1 MSNRIKLLSVFILG
15 FLVLAAFAV
24 PMVVNAA
31 LAVSGVSPNLVVN
44 HLTTTITISGSDF
57 TNASI
62 VRLDTSALT
71 TTYVSPSTLTA
82 VVPAGFAP
90 DVYDVQVE
98 VPGVGSATL
107 PGGLTILAP
116 TATPSQPY
124 ARPQIVIDSY
134 DFSTDAIS
142 FGQEFNLNVVLD
154 NAGGS
159 TAYSMQIAFTSTEL
173 LMLKNGGVTAVG
185 SLGTVGKAEL
195 SQTMTAAVSLSG
207 LTRVSLDMNVTYYD
221 AVGASF
227 TDKFTIYIPVAAK
240 VVSGGTGILPT
251 ATPTG
256 VNRSQLVI
264 TDYKTDIDPLQPG
277 LTFKLSLTVQNV
289 GTLGAKSVTMVVGGG
304 STGGSGTPQAGI
316 NAGFGEFT
324 TFAPVGTSNVKSLGN
339 IDALDSKIATQ
350 DLIVNVSAAPG
361 AYPMKISFLYTDAKG
376 NAVNDE
382 QVITL
387 LVYNLPHVE
396 IGYYQPV
403 QPFFAGQPG
412 LLPIQVVNL
421 GRNFVVLGTMKVET
435 SGGMIEN
442 GSMLIGTL
450 EMGGYF
456 PLDATF
462 TPYLAGTYEVMVSIS
477 YTDDFSQARTVSQVL
492 VVDVLEG
499 FSEPTPDPNQP
510 IEPFPPASSETFW
523 QKAWRFILGLL
534 GLDSGVSTPQID
546 NMQPT
551 FETKPAEPVP
561 AEPVPA
567 GKG

>member
-1 MSNRIKLLSVFILG
+1 MSKQIKLLTMFILG
-15 FLVLAAFAV
+15 FLVLAVFAS
-24 PMVVNAA
+24 PMAVNAA
-31 LAVSGVSPNLVVN
+31 LAVSSVSPNLVVN
-44 HLTTTITISGSDF
+44 NLTTTITVSGSDF
-57 TNASI
+57 TEVSI
-62 VRLDTSALT
+62 VRLDTTALT
-71 TTYVSPSTLTA
+71 TTFVSPTTLTA
-82 VVPAGFAP
+82 LIPAGFAP
-90 DVYDVQVE
+90 DVYDVSVE

-107 PGGLTILAP
+107 PGGLTLLAP

-134 DFSTDAIS
+134 SFTTDAIS

-159 TAYSMQIAFTSTEL
+159 TAYSMQITFTSTQL

-185 SLGTVGKAEL
+185 NLGTIGKSEI
-195 SQTMTAAVSLSG
+195 SQTMTAAVSLYG
-207 LTRVSLDMNVTYYD
+207 LTRVSLDMSVTYYD
-221 AVGASF
+221 AVGTSF
-227 TDKFTIYIPVAAK
+227 TDKFTIYIPVAST
-240 VVSGGTGILPT
+240 VGGGTGTVAT

-264 TDYKTDIDPLQPG
+264 TEYKTDIDPLQPG

-304 STGGSGTPQAGI
+304 STGGGGTPQAGI
-316 NAGFGEFT
+316 SAGFGEFT

-339 IDALDSKIATQ
+339 IDALDSKIAAQ

-435 SGGMIEN
+435 TGGMIEN

-462 TPYLAGTYEVMVSIS
+462 TPYAPGKYEIIVSIS
-477 YTDDFSQARTVSQVL
+477 YTDDFSQARTVSQSL
-492 VVDVLEG
+492 EVDVMEG

-510 IEPFPPASSETFW
+510 IEPFPPASTETFW
-523 QKAWRFILGLL
+523 QKAWRFILGLF
-534 GLDSGVSTPQID
+534 GLDSGVSTPQVE
-546 NMQPT
+546 NLEPT
-551 FETKPAEPVP
+551 FETVP
-561 AEPVPA
+561 AEPVPGGG